1 MPSAR
6 SRSPAS
12 RSAAPRVKDSRAVTI
27 HDVAA
32 LANVSSM
39 TVSRALKTPERVSA
53 DALQKVRDAVA
64 KTGYVPNALAGG
76 LRSSRTRLVAA
87 LVPALKTH
95 IYDAMIQA
103 LTDALAASGY
113 SLLLGQTG
121 HSPDREEE
129 LLRATLARR
138 PDGIVIT
145 GVTHSRGSRQLL
157 LGAGIPIVETHDWTS
172 APIDM
177 LVGFSH
183 ERMGADVCQFLV
195 RKGRKRLALITAD
208 SPRAL
213 QRAEGFVAAAARLRL
228 RAPLVEVLPAPTGD
242 HAAGRAALARLLA
255 ASKTIDGVYCA
266 SDMVA
271 LGVLTEARVR
281 GIAVPEALA
290 VVGSGDLDF
299 AASISPSL
307 TTVRVDLVRI
317 GSLAARYVVDRIEG
331 RDVAEPSVNVGHDI
345 VERDSA

>member
-1 MPSAR
+1 
-6 SRSPAS
+6 
-12 RSAAPRVKDSRAVTI
+12 
-27 HDVAA
+27 
-32 LANVSSM
+32 
-39 TVSRALKTPERVSA
+39 
-53 DALQKVRDAVA
+53 
-64 KTGYVPNALAGG
+64 
-76 LRSSRTRLVAA
+76 
-87 LVPALKTH
+87 
-95 IYDAMIQA
+95 
-103 LTDALAASGY
+103 
-113 SLLLGQTG
+113 
-121 HSPDREEE
+121 
-129 LLRATLARR
+129 
-138 PDGIVIT
+138 
-145 GVTHSRGSRQLL
+145 
-157 LGAGIPIVETHDWTS
+157 
-172 APIDM
+172 M

-213 QRAEGFVAAAARLRL
+213 QRAEAFISAAARLRL

-266 SDMVA
+266 SDMLA

-281 GIAVPEALA
+281 GIAVPGALA

-307 TTVRVDLVRI
+307 TTVRVDLARI